1 VSCTVAT
8 VLGLPRV
15 SHSRIQYGG
24 SSKTGHCENQMASEA
39 GQYPGSSSS
48 YADFCANSSESIPSS
63 TLRAL
68 AISHAP
74 DRALGLKAAVVLP
87 FGQPVGVLIHPQSVS
102 AIDLGRQT
110 SRDLTS
116 EAMKP
121 REAA

>member
-1 VSCTVAT
+1 MGALGPPSLRAAASQQRSFDIELAIMRSCRT
-8 VLGLPRV
+8 
-15 SHSRIQYGG
+15 
-24 SSKTGHCENQMASEA
+24 
-39 GQYPGSSSS
+39 
-48 YADFCANSSESIPSS
+48 ADFCANSSEPIPSS

-87 FGQPVGVLIHPQSVS
+87 FGQPVGALVHPQSVG
-102 AIDLGRQT
+102 AIDLGRQA

>member
-1 VSCTVAT
+1 MG
-8 VLGLPRV
+8 VLRPPSL
-15 SHSRIQYGG
+15 SAA
-24 SSKTGHCENQMASEA
+24 AS
-39 GQYPGSSSS
+39 QQTR
-48 YADFCANSSESIPSS
+48 IPSS

-74 DRALGLKAAVVLP
+74 ARALGLKAAVVLP
-87 FGQPVGVLIHPQSVS
+87 FEQPVGVLIHPQKVG
-102 AIDLGRQT
+102 AIDLSRQA

>member
-1 VSCTVAT
+1 MG
-8 VLGLPRV
+8 VLRPPSLRAA
-15 SHSRIQYGG
+15 
-24 SSKTGHCENQMASEA
+24 AS
-39 GQYPGSSSS
+39 QQTR
-48 YADFCANSSESIPSS
+48 IPSS

-74 DRALGLKAAVVLP
+74 ARALGLTPAVSHS
-87 FGQPVGVLIHPQSVS
+87 LIYFRCSHSPQSVG
-102 AIDLGRQT
+102 AIDLGRQA